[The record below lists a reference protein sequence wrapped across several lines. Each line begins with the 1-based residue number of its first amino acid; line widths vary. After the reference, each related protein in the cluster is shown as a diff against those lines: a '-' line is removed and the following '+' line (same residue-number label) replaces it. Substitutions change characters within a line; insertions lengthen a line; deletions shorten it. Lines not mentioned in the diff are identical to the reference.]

1 MARSTK
7 RRKFSNNQTVVFRFG
22 DRNIVGQVVFVRP
35 VGKRFIYDVAAEDGK
50 IYYELPVDVPYNETI
65 DTYLTRLYYKKYK
78 MDEEGIPE
86 IEDED
91 GPILNVTNVATSLI
105 EVAEPESVEEEEEV
119 GEFELDEDDIIIID
133 EDADPNW

>member
-22 DRNIVGQVVFVRP
+22 DRNIVGQVVFSRP
-35 VGKRFIYDVAAEDGK
+35 IGKRFIYDIAAEDGK
-50 IYYELPVDVPYNETI
+50 IYYELPVDMPYNETI
-65 DTYLTRLYYKKYK
+65 DTYLTRLFYKKYK
-78 MDEEGIPE
+78 MDEDGIPE

-91 GPILNVTNVATSLI
+91 GPILNVTNASKSLI
-105 EVAEPESVEEEEEV
+105 EVASTEPVEEEEEV
-119 GEFELDEDDIIIID
+119 GEFELDEDDIMIID

>member
-65 DTYLTRLYYKKYK
+65 DTYLTRLFYKKYK
-78 MDEEGIPE
+78 MDEDGIPE

-91 GPILNVTNVATSLI
+91 GPILNVTNVAKSLI
-105 EVAEPESVEEEEEV
+105 EVEEPEI
-119 GEFELDEDDIIIID
+119 ELEPTGMPATAGRSISLRLAQAII
-133 EDADPNW
+133 NNTK

>member
-1 MARSTK
+1 MARSIK

-22 DRNIVGQVVFVRP
+22 DRNIVGQVVFSRP
-35 VGKRFIYDVAAEDGK
+35 IGKRFIYDVAAEDGK

-65 DTYLTRLYYKKYK
+65 DTYLTRLFYKKYK
-78 MDEEGIPE
+78 MDEDGIPE

-105 EVAEPESVEEEEEV
+105 EVSESEAVEEEEV
-119 GEFELDEDDIIIID
+119 DEFELDEDDIIIID